1 MSTLP
6 ITASASPDKGM
17 VLIILA
23 EEDKLFDSKGNITSR
38 SSFLVG
44 VQEKK
49 VHNNTKRMGLQ

>member
-1 MSTLP
+1 
-6 ITASASPDKGM
+6 M

-23 EEDKLFDSKGNITSR
+23 EEDKINYTLSGVTQGNITSR